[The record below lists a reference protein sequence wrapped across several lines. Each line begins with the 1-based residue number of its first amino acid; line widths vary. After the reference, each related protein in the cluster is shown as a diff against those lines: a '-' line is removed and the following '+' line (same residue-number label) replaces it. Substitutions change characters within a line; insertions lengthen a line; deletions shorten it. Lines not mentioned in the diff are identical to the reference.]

1 MDTFFEQIIAIRKD
15 AKAFMATVGIWVAF
29 LAIVIV
35 LFFLMSTVAQL
46 AMFSSIIIF
55 LIFLLGYFAVK
66 LTKKFSIEYEY
77 IITNGTFDVDKII
90 AKSSRK
96 RMMSFE
102 LSNVETLEK
111 FNSNAMPSRQFKE
124 KIIAC
129 NLDDANA
136 YYMIISEE
144 GKGSSLLVFAPDER
158 IRGAVKKFLP
168 KYIANSAFREV

>member
-1 MDTFFEQIIAIRKD
+1 MDTFFEQIIAIRKG
-15 AKAFMATVGIWVAF
+15 AKEFLGIIGIWLVFLIIAVVAF
-29 LAIVIV
+29 LAISSIPQVAA
-35 LFFLMSTVAQL
+35 FST
-46 AMFSSIIIF
+46 IIIF
-55 LIFLLGYFAVK
+55 LVFLLGYFAVK

-102 LSNVETLEK
+102 ISNVEALEK
-111 FNSNAMPSRQFKE
+111 YNKNSVPTRQFKE
-124 KIIAC
+124 QVFAC
-129 NLDDANA
+129 NPDDDA
-136 YYMIISEE
+136 YYMIVSEE

-168 KYIANSAFREV
+168 KYIANSAFR